1 MEIMVFEKIRNSLN
15 QCDQRVYVCYNVSI
29 KKKVKSPYIYIYIY
43 TCIYNIYVYIIL
55 FFKLGNRIYSNTV
68 KFEAD
73 LH

>member
-1 MEIMVFEKIRNSLN
+1 MWPACVCLLQCFNKEKSKKSL
-15 QCDQRVYVCYNVSI
+15 YI
-29 KKKVKSPYIYIYIY
+29 YIYIYIY

-73 LH
+73 LHWVIRTDHLL